1 MEMTYIS
8 SYSTCTSKCSTVV
21 VFLAG
26 ILTFRNNFEAAAVEI
41 AKKYHNV
48 KIVVHFPYGM
58 ADGKARSSYYSLLA
72 RQLGQAGYDL
82 TRERSSRV
90 IQTARIIHEHAD
102 KTDQLILIGHSAG
115 GVIAYRAGL
124 DLEKQYGHKN
134 TQVFAVGCP
143 KFYLKDISYN
153 DRFTYITGQ
162 NLDRIT
168 TIGRW
173 RKPGSRVYSGRP
185 GREVKMDFNPVHQG
199 WRFHASYF
207 LNSAWSDANEIF
219 HSNSEDLIRKIHE
232 LCPGI

>member
-8 SYSTCTSKCSTVV
+8 SHSTCTSKCSTVV

-26 ILTFRNNFEAAAVEI
+26 ILTYRNNFEAAAGEM
-41 AKKYHNV
+41 AKKYQHV

-58 ADGKARSSYYSLLA
+58 ADGKSRSSYYSLLT
-72 RQLGQAGYDL
+72 RQLVQAGYDL
-82 TRERSSRV
+82 ARERSSRV
-90 IQTARIIHEHAD
+90 IHAARIIHEHAED
-102 KTDQLILIGHSAG
+102 ADQLILIGHSAG

-124 DLEKQYGHKN
+124 HLEEHYGNKN
-134 TQVFAVGCP
+134 TQVITVGCP
-143 KFYLKDISYN
+143 KFYLKDIPYN

-162 NLDRIT
+162 NPDRIT

-173 RKPGSRVYSGRP
+173 RKPGSRLYTGKP
-185 GREVKMDFNPVHQG
+185 GREVKMDFNPAHQG

-219 HSNSEDLIRKIHE
+219 HNNSEDLIRKIYE
-232 LCPGI
+232 LHPGI